1 MSGPD
6 RQDWPRTADA
16 AVGVA
21 VIIVLVTGA
30 VFAAALAPIVP
41 SVRLL
46 SGSSMEPTIST
57 PAIVVCDTSVDTATE
72 LHPGDIAAFHIDG
85 EVYLHRY
92 LGPSEQPGLHR
103 FRGDN
108 NPNEIE
114 QVPTAAVICRHQ
126 FHIGRGGTIP
136 AAALS
141 VLLAGSGIYGLRH
154 RVAAS
159 G

>member
-16 AVGVA
+16 ALGVA
-21 VIIVLVTGA
+21 VVVVLVIGA
-30 VFAAALAPIVP
+30 IFAAAWASTVP

-57 PAIVVCDTSVDTATE
+57 PAIVVCDTDVDTATE
-72 LHPGDIAAFHIDG
+72 LEPGDIAAFHIDG

-92 LGPSEQPGLHR
+92 VGPSEQPGLHR

-108 NPNEIE
+108 NPNEVE
-114 QVPTAAVICRHQ
+114 QVPTAAVICRYR
-126 FHIGRGGTIP
+126 FHTGRGGTVP

-141 VLLAGSGIYGLRH
+141 VLLAGSVIYGLRR